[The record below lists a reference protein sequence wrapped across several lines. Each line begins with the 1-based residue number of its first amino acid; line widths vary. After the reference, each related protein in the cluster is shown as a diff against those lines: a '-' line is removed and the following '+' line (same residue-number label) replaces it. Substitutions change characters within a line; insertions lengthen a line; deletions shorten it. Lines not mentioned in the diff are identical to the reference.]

1 MRHMWGYTTVYDG
14 YMAADVSHTEVE
26 PPPADWL
33 ASIKMGNRPESPCSC
48 KTESRSDTDGDAPSS
63 ENQS

>member
-1 MRHMWGYTTVYDG
+1 MHMGYYTVYGG

-33 ASIKMGNRPESPCSC
+33 DSIKMGNRPESPCSC
-48 KTESRSDTDGDAPSS
+48 KTEPRSNTDGDALSS
-63 ENQS
+63 ENQP

>member
-1 MRHMWGYTTVYDG
+1 MRLLWGYTTVYGG
-14 YMAADVSHTEVE
+14 YMAADVTHTEVE

-33 ASIKMGNRPESPCSC
+33 ASINMGNRPESRCCC
-48 KTESRSDTDGDAPSS
+48 KAEFRSDVDGDISSS